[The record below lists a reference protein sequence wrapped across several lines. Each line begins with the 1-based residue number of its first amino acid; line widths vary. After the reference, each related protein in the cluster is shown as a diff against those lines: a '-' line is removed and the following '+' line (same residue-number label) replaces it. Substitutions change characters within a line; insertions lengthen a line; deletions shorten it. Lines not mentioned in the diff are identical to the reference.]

1 MDDVLNGVISFQSP
15 RSGKFESNVLS
26 SEHSTLSLTMFQSPR
41 SGKFESNALEL
52 WESGSY
58 KAAEFQSPRSGK
70 FESNS

>member
-41 SGKFESNALEL
+41 SGKFESNEL
-52 WESGSY
+52 TSSQIIKIFDGVSI
-58 KAAEFQSPRSGK
+58 P
-70 FESNS
+70 